1 MGQPAMSQIIEE
13 VDDSVTRSFASCLKH
28 VRIRLAGKQAWLSR
42 EIGCSDAAISFW
54 ESGGRLPNQQ
64 NLCRILVAMARSGA
78 TTSELL
84 ALRGSWHQAMT
95 KRTTGRIDSFR

>member
-1 MGQPAMSQIIEE
+1 MGQPAISQIIEE
-13 VDDSVTRSFASCLKH
+13 PEDAGKTFACCLKQT
-28 VRIRLAGKQAWLSR
+28 RLRLAGKQAWLSR

-84 ALRGSWHQAMT
+84 LLRSSWHQAMT
-95 KRTTGRIDSFR
+95 KRTVGRVEAFR